1 VDEKIN
7 YITKSYAEVHIR
19 SKKRILSYGCTIIMA
34 HYKFSTMM
42 MTMTIMMIKYLNV
55 LYIRSV
61 QNTLAAGFFSVSS
74 PVVEGGLT
82 GLFTVE
88 GGLSGLFPVEGGLT
102 GLFPP
107 PLSPA
112 SGAVVV
118 EHAVQ
123 SSSDSSVHC
132 RRPA

>member
-1 VDEKIN
+1 
-7 YITKSYAEVHIR
+7 
-19 SKKRILSYGCTIIMA
+19 
-34 HYKFSTMM
+34 MM
-42 MTMTIMMIKYLNV
+42 MKTIMMIKYLNV

-82 GLFTVE
+82 GLF
-88 GGLSGLFPVEGGLT
+88 
-102 GLFPP
+102 PP